1 MCNRLFYIV
10 FLVLLYNFVKTL
22 KIYLFKM
29 KKISAL
35 LCASLMFISGTYA
48 KDMVYHDATK
58 FPLYGSAVKNDSLTF
73 TRLPDS
79 LKTKIRKELY
89 DLGTNTAGL
98 FIRFSSDAKK
108 MKVKWNSTYNLEMN
122 HMAPSGIRGFDVYT
136 LMDDGHWE
144 FVSPARPVVN
154 KKSCTATVFS
164 NMKPGMREYMM
175 FFPLYDGADSLYIGV
190 DSAAVIEM
198 PKVDLPKREKPVV
211 IYGTSITQGACASR
225 PGMCHTNMLVRDLNR
240 EVYNLG
246 FSGNGRFDLEVAEV
260 MVSIDA
266 GLYVIDCLANNKVD
280 EIKKKVGPFFQYL
293 RAHRPEVPI
302 LFVESPMFPGYM
314 FDMDEENTL
323 KEKNAALREYYEK
336 LKKQDVKNIY
346 YFEAKDILTED
357 RQGTV
362 DGYHFTDLGF
372 YRYEKNIL
380 PVIEALIK

>member
-1 MCNRLFYIV
+1 
-10 FLVLLYNFVKTL
+10 
-22 KIYLFKM
+22 M
-29 KKISAL
+29 KKIASL
-35 LCASLMFISGTYA
+35 LCATIMAVGSLSA

-58 FPLYGSAVKNDSLTF
+58 FPLYGTAVKNDSVTY

-98 FIRFSSDAKK
+98 FIRFSSNAKK
-108 MKVKWNSTYNLEMN
+108 MKVKWKSTFNVEMN
-122 HMAPSGIRGFDVYT
+122 HMAPSGIRGFDVYA
-136 LMDDGHWE
+136 LMDDGTWE

-154 KKSCTATVFS
+154 KKHSTATVFS
-164 NMKPGMREYMM
+164 AMKPGMREYMM

-190 DSAAVIEM
+190 DSAAVLEM

-246 FSGNGRFDLEVAEV
+246 FSGNGRLDLEVAEV
-260 MVSIDA
+260 MASVDA
-266 GLYVIDCLANNKVD
+266 GLYVLDCLPNNKVD
-280 EIKKKVGPFFQYL
+280 ALRQNIDPFFQYL
-293 RAHRPEVPI
+293 RSRRPETPV

-314 FDMDEENTL
+314 FDMKEEDTL
-323 KEKNAALREYYEK
+323 NEKNAALREYYEK
-336 LKKQDVKNIY
+336 LKKQGVKNIY

-357 RQGTV
+357 RQGTI

-372 YRYEKNIL
+372 YRFEKNIL
-380 PVIEALIK
+380 PVIEAIIK

>member
-1 MCNRLFYIV
+1 
-10 FLVLLYNFVKTL
+10 
-22 KIYLFKM
+22 M
-29 KKISAL
+29 KKIATL
-35 LCASLMFISGTYA
+35 LCASLISLGGIFA
-48 KDMVYHDATK
+48 KDMIYHDATK
-58 FPLYGSAVKNDSLTF
+58 FPLYGSAVKNDSVTF

-79 LKTKIRKELY
+79 LKHKVRKELY

-98 FIRFSSDAKK
+98 FIRFSSNATK
-108 MKVKWNSTYNLEMN
+108 MKVKWNSTFNCEMN

-144 FVSPARPVVN
+144 FVAPARPIVN
-154 KKSCTATVFS
+154 KKQCSATVFAA
-164 NMKPGMREYMM
+164 MKPGMREYMM

-198 PKVDLPKREKPVV
+198 PKVDLPKREKPIV

-246 FSGNGRFDLEVAEV
+246 FSGNGRLDIEVAEV
-260 MVSIDA
+260 MASIDA
-266 GLYVIDCLANNKVD
+266 GLYVIDCLPNNKVD
-280 EIKKKVGPFFQYL
+280 ALKENIDPFFQYL
-293 RAHRPEVPI
+293 RKRRPEVPV
-302 LFVESPMFPGYM
+302 LFVESPMFPGYL
-314 FDMDEENTL
+314 FDMKEGDTL
-323 KEKNAALREYYEK
+323 KEKNEALREYYEK
-336 LKKQDVKNIY
+336 LKKQGVKNIY

-372 YRYEKNIL
+372 YRFAKNIR
-380 PVIEALIK
+380 PVIEAIIK

>member
-1 MCNRLFYIV
+1 
-10 FLVLLYNFVKTL
+10 
-22 KIYLFKM
+22 M
-29 KKISAL
+29 KKIVTL
-35 LCASLMFISGTYA
+35 LCASLISLGGVFA
-48 KDMVYHDATK
+48 KDMIYHDATK
-58 FPLYGSAVKNDSLTF
+58 FPLYGSAVKNDSVTF

-79 LKTKIRKELY
+79 LKHKVRKELY

-98 FIRFSSDAKK
+98 FIRFSSNATK
-108 MKVKWNSTYNLEMN
+108 MKVKWNSTFNCEMN

-144 FVSPARPVVN
+144 FVAPARPIVN
-154 KKSCTATVFS
+154 KKQCSATVFAA
-164 NMKPGMREYMM
+164 MKPGMREYMM

-198 PKVDLPKREKPVV
+198 PKVDLPKREKPIV

-246 FSGNGRFDLEVAEV
+246 FSGNGRLDLEVAEV
-260 MVSIDA
+260 MASIDA
-266 GLYVIDCLANNKVD
+266 GLYVIDCLPNNKVD
-280 EIKKKVGPFFQYL
+280 ALKENIDPFFQYL
-293 RAHRPEVPI
+293 RKRRPEVPV
-302 LFVESPMFPGYM
+302 LFVESPMFPGYL
-314 FDMDEENTL
+314 FDMKEEDTL

-336 LKKQDVKNIY
+336 LKKQGVKNIY

-372 YRYEKNIL
+372 YRFANNIR
-380 PVIEALIK
+380 PVIEAIIK

>member
-1 MCNRLFYIV
+1 
-10 FLVLLYNFVKTL
+10 
-22 KIYLFKM
+22 M

-35 LCASLMFISGTYA
+35 ICASLISLGGVSA
-48 KDMVYHDATK
+48 KDMIYHDATK
-58 FPLYGSAVKNDSLTF
+58 FPLYGTAVTNDSVTF

-98 FIRFSSDAKK
+98 FIRFSSNATK
-108 MKVKWNSTYNLEMN
+108 MKVKWNSTFNLEMN

-144 FVSPARPVVN
+144 FVAPARPVVN
-154 KKSCTATVFS
+154 KKHSSATVFS
-164 NMKPGMREYMM
+164 AMKPGGMREYMM

-198 PKVDLPKREKPVV
+198 PKVDLPKREKPIV

-240 EVYNLG
+240 EIYNLG
-246 FSGNGRFDLEVAEV
+246 FSGNGKFDLEVAEV
-260 MVSIDA
+260 MTSIDA
-266 GLYVIDCLANNKVD
+266 GLYVIDCLANNKVE
-280 EIKKKVGPFFQYL
+280 EIKEKVAPFFQYL
-293 RAHRPEVPI
+293 RQRRPEVPV
-302 LFVESPMFPGYM
+302 LFVESPMFPGYL
-314 FDMDEENTL
+314 FDMKEGDTL
-323 KEKNAALREYYEK
+323 NEKNAVLREYYEK
-336 LKKQDVKNIY
+336 LKKQGVKNIY

-372 YRYEKNIL
+372 YRYTNNIR
-380 PVIEALIK
+380 PVIEAIIK